1 MATVLGKRKKSS
13 GTKEAAGEDAI
24 QDIFRRHFEAQFK
37 PLPVVANKTDKK
49 GKAKATE
56 TNSKK
61 LKKSATVV
69 INENESDEGKGDS
82 DDGDGDDDESENSSA
97 WSGWSEDEDDSDNEA
112 QNVAPAIEVVDY
124 STDPTKEAPE
134 ATMTKHERKLY
145 LVSAHAFLTLLCVS
159 VLANR
164 IPIQSKRPPTSF
176 DEDATRAANSK
187 KNKKKGG
194 DASDGAEKQYKDAPD
209 LLANDLEL
217 QRLISESH
225 LLAGAFAL
233 PSSFSTSS
241 GAAST
246 FGAAGAA
253 GAANLAN
260 HKSSQPFA
268 AGRLRQRATDLR
280 IQAVANKAKGD
291 AVGGGSVT
299 VSQASESIFTQAK
312 MPMAMRKGIAAAAA
326 SRESKRRQE
335 ARESGIVLERPVLKP
350 SKSAAKRMRAVDA
363 PAVGRLR
370 GSELKLR
377 DRDVREIEGPKK
389 GTGKKKKKR
398 R

>member
-13 GTKEAAGEDAI
+13 GTKEPTGEDAI

-37 PLPVVANKTDKK
+37 PLAPVAKKADKK
-49 GKAKATE
+49 TKKAKTTE
-56 TNSKK
+56 ITSSNSGKK
-61 LKKSATVV
+61 LKNSSTVV
-69 INENESDEGKGDS
+69 INENESDEESD
-82 DDGDGDDDESENSSA
+82 DDGDEDNGSEDSKDDESET
-97 WSGWSEDEDDSDNEA
+97 WSGLHEDEDDEDDE
-112 QNVAPAIEVVDY
+112 VEDDTPAIEVVDY

-145 LVSAHAFLTLLCVS
+145 L
-159 VLANR
+159 
-164 IPIQSKRPPTSF
+164 SKRPPTSF

-187 KNKKKGG
+187 KNKKKEEG
-194 DASDGAEKQYKDAPD
+194 EKQYKDAPD

-233 PSSFSTSS
+233 PSTFSTSS

-246 FGAAGAA
+246 FGAAGGA
-253 GAANLAN
+253 GTANLAN

-268 AGRLRQRATDLR
+268 AGRLRQKATDLR

-291 AVGGGSVT
+291 AVGGGTVT
-299 VSQASESIFTQAK
+299 VSQTSESIFTQAK

-326 SRESKRRQE
+326 SREKKRRQE
-335 ARESGIVLERPVLKP
+335 AKEAGIVLERPVLKP

-389 GTGKKKKKR
+389 SMGKKKKKR